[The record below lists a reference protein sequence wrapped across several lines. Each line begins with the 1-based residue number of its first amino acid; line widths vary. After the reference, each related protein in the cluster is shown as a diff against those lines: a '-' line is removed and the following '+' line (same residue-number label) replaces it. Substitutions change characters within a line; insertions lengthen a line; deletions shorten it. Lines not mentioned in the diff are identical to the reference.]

1 MAQEPDR
8 LIPLDPLFTPSTLR
22 VRNIY
27 MLTLPEDR
35 IALSQALLRIFPTM
49 RFLAFGSGFRW
60 NRTDVAWGG
69 LRRLRYIEHLYR
81 EEIENIGGWIEPP
94 GWKPHWRPP
103 SRDEE
108 FTMYQDALVNV
119 PKLHFDFC
127 TSIRNP
133 ADLGKH
139 SERCFIFTWV
149 TVGDAE
155 TVSFANGIARAVRS
169 VASNWWQWVGKVEE
183 AGSVEPEPPK
193 RKNTYLGHHARALF
207 DADPSRRFWGGFRPA
222 DPPGRRA
229 KKA

>member
-1 MAQEPDR
+1 MNDR

-22 VRNIY
+22 ARKIY

-35 IALSQALLRIFPTM
+35 IALSHALLRIFPEM
-49 RFLAFGSGFRW
+49 RFLAFGSGIRW
-60 NRTDVAWGG
+60 NRADAAWGG
-69 LRRLRYIEHLYR
+69 LRRVRYIEHLNR
-81 EEIENIGGWIEPP
+81 KGIGNIGGWIEPP

-169 VASNWWQWVGKVEE
+169 VTSNWWQWVGKVEE

-222 DPPGRRA
+222 DPPGRRRQST
-229 KKA
+229 